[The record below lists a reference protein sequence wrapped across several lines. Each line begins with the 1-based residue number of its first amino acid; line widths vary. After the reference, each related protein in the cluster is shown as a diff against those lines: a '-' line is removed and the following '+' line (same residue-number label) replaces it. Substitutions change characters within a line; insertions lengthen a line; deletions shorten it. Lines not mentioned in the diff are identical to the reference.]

1 MDDIA
6 RLWRQHVQIASNL
19 VRAPD
24 SVPRVRAEEK
34 LFNCMLIWRVF
45 YPIVQRVRF
54 SLGIGQCAAPLDE
67 LEVDIVHGFL
77 LLLDVLW

>member
-6 RLWRQHVQIASNL
+6 RLWCQHVQIASDL
-19 VRAPD
+19 VGAPNC
-24 SVPRVRAEEK
+24 VPRVRAEEQ
-34 LFNCMLIWRVF
+34 LFYCMRIWRVF

-54 SLGIGQCAAPLDE
+54 GLGVGQCATPLDE